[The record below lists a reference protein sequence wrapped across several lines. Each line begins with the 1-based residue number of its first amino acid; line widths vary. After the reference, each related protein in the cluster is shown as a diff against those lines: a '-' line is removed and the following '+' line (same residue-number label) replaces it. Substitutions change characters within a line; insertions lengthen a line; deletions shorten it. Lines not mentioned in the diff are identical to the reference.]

1 MGIGRKPSAQ
11 RPGGALEQNDSA
23 ETENTTQ
30 RDDAQELSA
39 APARACAF
47 PAQELLRYRRR
58 LLHYMTKLPE
68 GDSSLR
74 YESIKHS
81 LRAIDTL
88 AQAHESIRG
97 CDCFIRA
104 RQRRIE
110 VEAARRERRE
120 AQRKTRS
127 IACQ

>member
-1 MGIGRKPSAQ
+1 MSHEVRFNNREAAGGRPFLPIVK
-11 RPGGALEQNDSA
+11 N
-23 ETENTTQ
+23 
-30 RDDAQELSA
+30 
-39 APARACAF
+39 CAF

-58 LLHYMTKLPE
+58 LLHDMTKLPE

-74 YESIKHS
+74 HESIKHS

-88 AQAHESIRG
+88 ARAHESIRG
-97 CDCFIRA
+97 CDCFIRL

-120 AQRKTRS
+120 VQRRT
-127 IACQ
+127 A